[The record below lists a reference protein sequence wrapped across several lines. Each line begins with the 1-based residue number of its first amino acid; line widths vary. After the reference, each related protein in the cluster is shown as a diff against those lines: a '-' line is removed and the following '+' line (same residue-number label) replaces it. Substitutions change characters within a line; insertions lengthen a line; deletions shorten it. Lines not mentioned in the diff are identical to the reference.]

1 MKGGYLYCEVCWKYA
16 SEAHV
21 ESKRHRDR
29 MKHADYYLNDGQ
41 DTSPGVGPATSS
53 SVQEAY
59 LAVPSG
65 AVSVSMPLM
74 DATGSSTDTAIT
86 QPINAWQRSMFI
98 AELDQLH
105 ACQTMER
112 EGVYHR
118 HCEDCSPIIRDTA
131 VEQLRIELAELE
143 AKHFQELAW
152 LEWLQGEQVRLLER
166 HAS

>member
-1 MKGGYLYCEVCWKYA
+1 
-16 SEAHV
+16 
-21 ESKRHRDR
+21 
-29 MKHADYYLNDGQ
+29 MKHTDFYLNDGQ

-65 AVSVSMPLM
+65 AVSVSMPLP
-74 DATGSSTDTAIT
+74 A
-86 QPINAWQRSMFI
+86 QPINAWQSRHI
-98 AELDQLH
+98 AELDHLH

-112 EGVYHR
+112 EEVYQR
-118 HCEDCSPIIRDTA
+118 HCEGCSPIIKDTA

-143 AKHFQELAW
+143 AKHSQELAW
-152 LEWLQGEQVRLLER
+152 LDWLQGEHVRLLER